1 MSVEFISPRLSH
13 RVVLLGDVSVGK
25 SALVHRFIHGEFL
38 EHYNTT
44 IGTAFQ
50 AKRIPSRD
58 SGSLKEVLLEIW
70 DTAGQE
76 RFHSVIPM
84 YYRRAQA
91 AIIVY
96 DTHAPS
102 TFEKTKMWMEV
113 LRDKSDIGPEM
124 IAVVGNKDDLKN
136 GLITEEEGREYA
148 ESEGAMFFET
158 SALNGMNVDPLFFKV
173 AQRLANREI
182 RTPSTSP
189 IQLLESPRRNLRRC
203 CEELI

>member
-1 MSVEFISPRLSH
+1 LPLS
-13 RVVLLGDVSVGK
+13 GDVSVGK

-113 LRDKSDIGPEM
+113 VRNGKRRPHHTTTVFQLRDKSDIGPEM

-136 GLITEEEGREYA
+136 GLITEEEGRVKREY
-148 ESEGAMFFET
+148 
-158 SALNGMNVDPLFFKV
+158 
-173 AQRLANREI
+173 RLIDQTEFRLGI
-182 RTPSTSP
+182 R
-189 IQLLESPRRNLRRC
+189 
-203 CEELI
+203 